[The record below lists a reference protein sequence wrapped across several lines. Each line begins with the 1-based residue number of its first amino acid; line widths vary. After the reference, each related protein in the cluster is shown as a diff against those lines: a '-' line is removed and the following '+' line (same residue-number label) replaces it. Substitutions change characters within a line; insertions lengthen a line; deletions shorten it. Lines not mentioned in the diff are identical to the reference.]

1 MNVRANNARAEA
13 NKIFDT
19 CQVEERTPSRTVK
32 CNQQTVA
39 TITDSLKSYRV
50 CEKHAAQMERT
61 KGSHTVKRD

>member
-1 MNVRANNARAEA
+1 M
-13 NKIFDT
+13 FDT

-32 CNQQTVA
+32 CNQPAVA